1 MIITPSTWLS
11 SLVFVVLWS
20 CGLFAVIRASHSS
33 VVGLLLAGVG
43 DVLVSMESIVE
54 CCSVDLVDV
63 GGVDAVPVLLVD
75 GVEFNEVCLVA
86 HVGFGVEVVISLIV
100 VALVTVVDFV
110 VVGNVVFAVVFIE
123 EVVLGISN

>member
-1 MIITPSTWLS
+1 M
-11 SLVFVVLWS
+11 
-20 CGLFAVIRASHSS
+20 
-33 VVGLLLAGVG
+33 
-43 DVLVSMESIVE
+43 SMESIVE

-63 GGVDAVPVLLVD
+63 SGVDAVPVVLVD
-75 GVEFNEVCLVA
+75 VVEFNEVLLVV
-86 HVGFGVEVVISLIV
+86 HVGLGVEVVISLIV

>member
-1 MIITPSTWLS
+1 M
-11 SLVFVVLWS
+11 
-20 CGLFAVIRASHSS
+20 
-33 VVGLLLAGVG
+33 
-43 DVLVSMESIVE
+43 SMESIVE

-63 GGVDAVPVLLVD
+63 GGVDAVPVVLVD
-75 GVEFNEVCLVA
+75 GVEFNEVRLVV

-123 EVVLGISN
+123 VVVLGISN

>member
-1 MIITPSTWLS
+1 M
-11 SLVFVVLWS
+11 
-20 CGLFAVIRASHSS
+20 
-33 VVGLLLAGVG
+33 
-43 DVLVSMESIVE
+43 E

-63 GGVDAVPVLLVD
+63 GGVDAVPVVLVD
-75 GVEFNEVCLVA
+75 GVEIKEVRLVF
-86 HVGFGVEVVISLIV
+86 HDVGFGVEVVISLIV

>member
-1 MIITPSTWLS
+1 M
-11 SLVFVVLWS
+11 
-20 CGLFAVIRASHSS
+20 
-33 VVGLLLAGVG
+33 
-43 DVLVSMESIVE
+43 SMESIVE

-63 GGVDAVPVLLVD
+63 SGVDAVPVVLVD
-75 GVEFNEVCLVA
+75 VVEFNEVLLVV
-86 HVGFGVEVVISLIV
+86 HIGLGVEVVISLIV